1 MKTRHWMTALAA
13 GAFWVLIGAGGTLAQ
28 TAAPAAAAPAQA
40 APAVKKA
47 KAKPQDQSQSTV
59 DVTVVNSRAAD
70 LVELQATESGF
81 PTWKKIAGPLKTGQ
95 KAAARVPR
103 GKDCKVDLHGAFAD
117 GQSMDAE
124 GVDVCAS
131 KTLNLKD

>member
-1 MKTRHWMTALAA
+1 MKTLDWMTALAA
-13 GAFWVLIGAGGTLAQ
+13 GAFCVLIGAGGTLAQ
-28 TAAPAAAAPAQA
+28 TAPPAAESPAQA

-59 DVTVVNSRAAD
+59 DVTVVNSRAAG

-81 PTWKKIAGPLKTGQ
+81 PTWKKIAGPLKAGQ

-103 GKDCKVDLHGAFAD
+103 GKDCKVDLHGTFAD

>member
-1 MKTRHWMTALAA
+1 MKIRHWMRTLAA
-13 GAFWVLIGAGGTLAQ
+13 GVVCVLIGAGGTLAQ
-28 TAAPAAAAPAQA
+28 STAPAAAAPAL
-40 APAVKKA
+40 KKA
-47 KAKPQDQSQSTV
+47 KAKPQDQSQSSV

-70 LVELQATESGF
+70 LVELQAAESGF

-131 KTLNLKD
+131 KTLNLKN

>member
-1 MKTRHWMTALAA
+1 MKIRNWLTALAA
-13 GAFWVLIGAGGTLAQ
+13 GAFCALIGADGTLAQ
-28 TAAPAAAAPAQA
+28 TAAPAAKSAAQA
-40 APAVKKA
+40 APAVKKT
-47 KAKPQDQSQSTV
+47 KAKPEDQSQSTV
-59 DVTVVNSRAAD
+59 DVTVVNSRAAG

-81 PTWKKIAGPLKTGQ
+81 PTWNKIAGPLKTGQ

-124 GVDVCAS
+124 GVDVCANP
-131 KTLNLKD
+131 TLNLKD

>member
-1 MKTRHWMTALAA
+1 MKAQDWMTALAA
-13 GAFWVLIGAGGTLAQ
+13 GAFCALIGGGGTLAQ
-28 TAAPAAAAPAQA
+28 TVAPAAEAPAQA
-40 APAVKKA
+40 APAAKKA
-47 KAKPQDQSQSTV
+47 KAKPKDQPEPTV
-59 DVTVVNSRAAD
+59 EVTVVNSRAAG

-81 PTWKKIAGPLKTGQ
+81 PTWKKIAGPLKAGQ

-103 GKDCKVDLHGAFAD
+103 GKDCKVDLHGTFAD

-131 KTLNLKD
+131 KMLNLKD

>member
-1 MKTRHWMTALAA
+1 MRTPDWMTALAA
-13 GAFWVLIGAGGTLAQ
+13 GAFCVVIGAGGTGAQ
-28 TAAPAAAAPAQA
+28 TAAPAAEPPSQSAPAA
-40 APAVKKA
+40 KKA
-47 KAKPQDQSQSTV
+47 KAKPEDQFQSTV
-59 DVTVVNSRAAD
+59 DVTVVNSRAAG

-81 PTWKKIAGPLKTGQ
+81 PTWKKIAGPLKAGQ
-95 KAAARVPR
+95 KAAARLPR
-103 GKDCKVDLHGAFAD
+103 GKDCKVDLHGTFAD

>member
-1 MKTRHWMTALAA
+1 MKTPDWTTALAA
-13 GAFWVLIGAGGTLAQ
+13 GAFCLLMGAGGTLAQ
-28 TAAPAAAAPAQA
+28 TAAPAAEPPAQPAPAG
-40 APAVKKA
+40 KKA
-47 KAKPQDQSQSTV
+47 KAKPEDQSSSTV
-59 DVTVVNSRAAD
+59 DVTVINSRAAG

-81 PTWKKIAGPLKTGQ
+81 PRWKKIAGPLKAGQ
-95 KAAARVPR
+95 TAAARVPR
-103 GKDCKVDLHGAFAD
+103 GNACKVDLHGTFAD